1 MKINTD
7 IIALR
12 LLCTSL
18 ISIFFELKYPS
29 ANRFWY
35 SGSSTSSLPTF
46 IEKSA
51 PTSTPIMVAGIVI
64 LRISNRVM
72 SKPANS
78 PSKATVA
85 AEMGLAVMAC
95 CEAMTAM
102 PRGRSDESLFRWLPL
117 QSQAIQSKRH
127 ALFPQQK

>member
-46 IEKSA
+46 IEKKCTYQYA
-51 PTSTPIMVAGIVI
+51 DNGCG
-64 LRISNRVM
+64 NRYFENIEQGNVE
-72 SKPANS
+72 
-78 PSKATVA
+78 T
-85 AEMGLAVMAC
+85 GQ
-95 CEAMTAM
+95 
-102 PRGRSDESLFRWLPL
+102 
-117 QSQAIQSKRH
+117 QSE
-127 ALFPQQK
+127 

>member
-35 SGSSTSSLPTF
+35 SGSSTNSLPTF

-102 PRGRSDESLFRWLPL
+102 PRGRSGRIFVSVAT
-117 QSQAIQSKRH
+117 SAITGNTE
-127 ALFPQQK
+127 

>member
-18 ISIFFELKYPS
+18 ISIFFELEVSFSQSFLVFRVVYQLFTYFH
-29 ANRFWY
+29 R
-35 SGSSTSSLPTF
+35 
-46 IEKSA
+46 KSA

-102 PRGRSDESLFRWLPL
+102 PRGRSGRIFVSVAT
-117 QSQAIQSKRH
+117 SAITGNTE
-127 ALFPQQK
+127 